1 MKVLDSQMDIIIE
14 SRMTEKQIQLVF
26 DKDYLIK
33 AVQNLMEENETQRKE
48 L

>member
-1 MKVLDSQMDIIIE
+1 MDIIIE

-33 AVQNLMEENETQRKE
+33 AVQNLREENETQRKE
-48 L
+48 LEVKFK